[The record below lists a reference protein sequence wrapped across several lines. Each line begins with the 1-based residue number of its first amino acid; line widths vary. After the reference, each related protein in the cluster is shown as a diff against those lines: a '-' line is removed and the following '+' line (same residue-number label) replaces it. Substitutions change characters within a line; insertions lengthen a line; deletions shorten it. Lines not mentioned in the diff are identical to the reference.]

1 MSTDDI
7 IIVCWLLWRTH
18 THTFYDWH
26 PFSCLCYFITES
38 EFQIYHNS
46 FYWMVPECLL
56 YFCGNKKKNES
67 VERIVVW
74 CTAVEQMSWLNW
86 QYQLDIIR
94 GYCSNGNQNEK
105 VLGPHFQSTWC
116 VWIYVGWRVQ
126 ARAYVIHVIYYAIS
140 NKYNRKVKKKVF
152 LQENCSRR
160 RIFTST
166 QTHFPNI
173 LRIVWSIGH
182 HVKCSFFIV
191 GHY

>member
-1 MSTDDI
+1 MCQQMI
-7 IIVCWLLWRTH
+7 LLSFVGCFDAHTH
-18 THTFYDWH
+18 THFMIGIRFRVYVTLLQNLNFRYTIIH
-26 PFSCLCYFITES
+26 FIEWCQS
-38 EFQIYHNS
+38 VCWIFAEI
-46 FYWMVPECLL
+46 
-56 YFCGNKKKNES
+56 KKNES

-160 RIFTST
+160 RIYTST